1 MPEPRGTI
9 DHGLDLGIIG
19 NGRLA
24 ALIDPCS
31 RIVWW
36 CYPRF
41 DGDPIFCRLVS
52 GQQEKGFSDVVLED
66 MVDYQSEYVRN
77 SAIICT
83 VLTDRHG
90 GKVKITDFAP
100 RFRQFGRVF
109 RPPQTLSHRRAA
121 GRPAAHHRADAADL
135 RLRQAD
141 SDTVR
146 SAATI
151 SATPPTA
158 PPSV

>member
-1 MPEPRGTI
+1 MTEHKLDLAGLGQNRTAGAL

-52 GQQEKGFSDVVLED
+52 GREEKGFSDVVLDD
-66 MVDYQSEYVRN
+66 MVGVHLR
-77 SAIICT
+77 IC
-83 VLTDRHG
+83 
-90 GKVKITDFAP
+90 A
-100 RFRQFGRVF
+100 
-109 RPPQTLSHRRAA
+109 
-121 GRPAAHHRADAADL
+121 
-135 RLRQAD
+135 
-141 SDTVR
+141 
-146 SAATI
+146 
-151 SATPPTA
+151 
-158 PPSV
+158 